1 MLALLRFGV
10 ALLLALLCIP
20 AFGWLLLVCADFVGL
35 DDCLT
40 PRPGW
45 PMFSWVSAAALALP
59 PALHAWPDLSRPA
72 GVLIRESLRATL
84 LSFALFALIV
94 LAGARPFFDWMNLP
108 TAITGM
114 VAGNLSL
121 TFACPLSFLSYTV
134 CRKLLPRPTPE
145 EDPPAPMY
153 RFGWLAL
160 GILALIAVQPW
171 LTGNEPLLFP
181 NKVEL
186 LCATWVIFALRMALH
201 DHANAGF
208 VPIWGALC
216 LMLLFRL
223 SFSLPFAKA
232 PDFAVGGVLIILLVW
247 SCACLLRKE
256 SRDWLC

>member
-1 MLALLRFGV
+1 MLALLRFGL
-10 ALLLALLCIP
+10 ALILALLCIP

-35 DDCLT
+35 DDCLA

-45 PMFSWVSAAALALP
+45 TMFAWVSAAALALP

-72 GVLIRESLRATL
+72 GEIAREGLRATL
-84 LSFALFALIV
+84 LSFALFALVI

-108 TAITGM
+108 APMAGM

-121 TFACPLSFLSYTV
+121 TFACPLAFLSYTV
-134 CRKLLPRPTPE
+134 CRSLLPRPAPE
-145 EDPPAPMY
+145 GNTPAPMY
-153 RFGWLAL
+153 RFGWLVL
-160 GILALIAVQPW
+160 GILAIIVLQPW
-171 LTGNEPLLFP
+171 LTGNEPLLVS

-186 LCATWVIFALRMALH
+186 LCAAWIIFALRWALH

-208 VPIWGALC
+208 VPVWGALC
-216 LMLLFRL
+216 LILMFRL
-223 SFSLPFAKA
+223 SSTIPFAQA
-232 PDFAVGGVLIILLVW
+232 PDLAISGVLILLLVW